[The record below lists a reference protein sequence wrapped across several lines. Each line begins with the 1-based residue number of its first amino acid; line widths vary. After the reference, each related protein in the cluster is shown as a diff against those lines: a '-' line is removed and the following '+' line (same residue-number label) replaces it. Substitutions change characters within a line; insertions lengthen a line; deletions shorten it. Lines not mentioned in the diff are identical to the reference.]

1 MSEASR
7 GTPVA
12 VCAGDV
18 GGSGDAARAA
28 GREHPGSGRARR
40 GRHRPVRLRLVAG
53 ERWLAEHFALG
64 GRALYGE
71 QATGFLDTRTRRS
84 ALAEAEILTG
94 IASSAGRLVAGVGI
108 GSGSVEERSSR
119 FCLFTCAPPP
129 PPVRSSPLVASL
141 VGGVIGYREWLAVS
155 AMARLQLIDGG
166 WDLVGEVGIG
176 VAF

>member
-1 MSEASR
+1 MWAVLAMLLAQ
-7 GTPVA
+7 PVGSIRA
-12 VCAGDV
+12 GGALGAGDIGLSAYV
-18 GGSGDAARAA
+18 S
-28 GREHPGSGRARR
+28 
-40 GRHRPVRLRLVAG
+40 LQG

-141 VGGVIGYREWLAVS
+141 VGGVIGYREWLALS

>member
-1 MSEASR
+1 MLLAQ
-7 GTPVA
+7 PVGSIR
-12 VCAGDV
+12 AGGALGV
-18 GGSGDAARAA
+18 GDIGLSGYV
-28 GREHPGSGRARR
+28 S
-40 GRHRPVRLRLVAG
+40 LQG

-71 QATGFLDTRTRRS
+71 QASGFLDTRTRRS

-119 FCLFTCAPPP
+119 FCLLSCAPPP

-141 VGGVIGYREWLAVS
+141 VGGVIGYRDWLAVS